1 MLGTAV
7 KTLPLGG
14 RDISEF
20 ILRRLRE
27 RCEPV
32 PSEAMME
39 TVRFIKENLCYCCGN
54 LMKEFAA
61 FDADRSRFLRH
72 GGTTSRGQVG
82 LEEDCEADVGD
93 RRGLRAVP
101 GSRAV
106 FQPRDSES

>member
-27 RCEPV
+27 RGEPV

-39 TVRFIKENLCYCCGN
+39 TVRFIKENLFY
-54 LMKEFAA
+54 
-61 FDADRSRFLRH
+61 RH

-82 LEEDCEADVGD
+82 VTGGCETDVGD

-101 GSRAV
+101 GS
-106 FQPRDSES
+106 

>member
-27 RCEPV
+27 RSEPV

-54 LMKEFAA
+54 LMKEFTA
-61 FDADRSRFLRH
+61 FDADCSRFQRH
-72 GGTTSRGQVG
+72 GGTTSRGQVDVTG
-82 LEEDCEADVGD
+82 GCETDVGD
-93 RRGLRAVP
+93 RRGLRTVP
-101 GSRAV
+101 GS
-106 FQPRDSES
+106 

>member
-27 RCEPV
+27 RSEPV

-39 TVRFIKENLCYCCGN
+39 TVQFIKENLCYCCGN
-54 LMKEFAA
+54 LMKEFTA
-61 FDADRSRFLRH
+61 FDADCSRFQRH
-72 GGTTSRGQVG
+72 GGTTSRGQVDVTG
-82 LEEDCEADVGD
+82 GCETDVGD
-93 RRGLRAVP
+93 RRGLRTVP
-101 GSRAV
+101 GS
-106 FQPRDSES
+106 